1 MTERP
6 TIILKGWQVAVAAG
20 LLILWFVGDYVLL
33 SMLDAS
39 ALDCLAS
46 DTRSSRKVEAFVCS
60 PQLLGEGALGWIT
73 FLWMWGP
80 LAALVIWSVTRKRPA
95 GSAQ

>member
-6 TIILKGWQVAVAAG
+6 AIVLKGWQVAAAAC
-20 LLILWFVGDYVLL
+20 LLLLWFVGDYALL

-46 DTRSSRKVEAFVCS
+46 DTRSSRKLEAFVCS

-80 LAALVIWSVTRKRPA
+80 IAALAIGLFIRKRPA

>member
-6 TIILKGWQVAVAAG
+6 TIILKGWQVAAAAS
-20 LLILWFVGDYVLL
+20 LLLVWFVGDYLLL

-80 LAALVIWSVTRKRPA
+80 VAVLAIWFVTRKRPA
-95 GSAQ
+95 GSAR